1 MVAGLRTRLPISAR
15 WSISGAVI
23 IALLV
28 FIVGALWLQG
38 KPDGPA
44 LQGGCDPKM
53 SPFLQQEAGDYRIS
67 FCAQGDGD
75 QLEISTDY
83 FSVEDRLVFSYAGY
97 PNMPGMF
104 VFLEAQDG
112 SRFDLELTK
121 AGENWRRFSAEVPEG
136 FRNVPVR
143 LVVQDTS
150 PEAFSWVGIG
160 HSASS
165 FVNISGLFLLIA
177 TVIGVHIAFLTWLSM
192 AQRMRSP
199 DVASLVFIIGLGL
212 LGYLAFWAYYLHR
225 WAGVGVSALAL
236 LASMQVIFLAVRR
249 NEWEAIKISNK
260 ALMPAT
266 AYALFILLVGYFPF
280 HDLGSN
286 FTIAANRWM
295 HLAIDNWI
303 PRIFAEQVWAGTVQ
317 APMVGDWF
325 SSDRPPL
332 QSGIYLLFY
341 PLAQSGLLY
350 QVVSSMLQA
359 LVFLPIC
366 VLLKRFDARLAPIAL
381 LALGLTSLISVHVLY
396 VWPKL
401 ISASYQLIL
410 FLLALTALG
419 RNLSR
424 ASLIV
429 MMGSAMALAM
439 LSHGGAIFGLLA
451 IVIAYLVKDRSA
463 AIIPVIKA
471 GIASLIL
478 YSPWMLYQ
486 RFIDPPGDRLLKW
499 HLAGMIEPNTLSF
512 SNALVSAYQGINFET
527 WIAGR
532 LENLNVIAN
541 GTMGF
546 LRDFFSAFVD
556 PLRALQIRDDPML
569 VGRSFFETFYS
580 FWWFSPVL
588 VLGLW
593 FLLRGHRRTVP
604 ADLIWFADTAILSA
618 LVCALLLFMPGTAS
632 IHQGSFYTWIAFF
645 VSSAALLWL
654 ASRLAF
660 KIILALNAAIFFH
673 FYVFDKFW
681 LEPAEFGLTYLA
693 MSIAAFIFFAK
704 ACFALQEF
712 DAVDERRSSPEAQP
726 APPLLAN
733 PA

>member
-1 MVAGLRTRLPISAR
+1 M
-15 WSISGAVI
+15 
-23 IALLV
+23 
-28 FIVGALWLQG
+28 
-38 KPDGPA
+38 
-44 LQGGCDPKM
+44 
-53 SPFLQQEAGDYRIS
+53 
-67 FCAQGDGD
+67 
-75 QLEISTDY
+75 
-83 FSVEDRLVFSYAGY
+83 
-97 PNMPGMF
+97 
-104 VFLEAQDG
+104 
-112 SRFDLELTK
+112 
-121 AGENWRRFSAEVPEG
+121 
-136 FRNVPVR
+136 
-143 LVVQDTS
+143 
-150 PEAFSWVGIG
+150 
-160 HSASS
+160 
-165 FVNISGLFLLIA
+165 LIA
-177 TVIGVHIAFLTWLSM
+177 TVIGVHIALLTWLSM
-192 AQRMRSP
+192 AQRIRSP
-199 DVASLVFIIGLGL
+199 DLASLAFIIGLGL
-212 LGYLAFWAYYLHR
+212 VGYLAFWAYYWHR
-225 WAGVGVSALAL
+225 WAGVAVSAFAL

-249 NEWEAIKISNK
+249 KQWDAIKVSNR

-280 HDLGSN
+280 HDLGSH

-303 PRIFAEQVWAGTVQ
+303 PRIFAEQIWAGKVQ

-341 PLAQSGLLY
+341 PLAQSGMLY

-366 VLLKRFDARLAPIAL
+366 VLLKRIDARLAPIAL
-381 LALGLTSLISVHVLY
+381 LALGLTSLMSVHVLY

-401 ISASYQLIL
+401 ISASYQVIL

-424 ASLIV
+424 TSLIV
-429 MMGSAMALAM
+429 IMGSAMALAM
-439 LSHGGAIFGLLA
+439 LSHGGAVFGLIA
-451 IVIAYLVKDRSA
+451 IVIAYLVKDKLT
-463 AIIPVIKA
+463 AIIPIIKA
-471 GIASLIL
+471 GIASLLL

-499 HLAGMIEPNTLSF
+499 HLAGMIEPNTLPF
-512 SNALVSAYQGINFET
+512 PDALVRAYQGINFGS

-546 LRDFFSAFVD
+546 LRDFFAALDD
-556 PLRALQIRDDPML
+556 PLGALQIQEDPML
-569 VGRSFFETFYS
+569 IGRSFFETFYS

-588 VLGLW
+588 VLSLW

-618 LVCALLLFMPGTAS
+618 LVCALLLFMPGSAS

-654 ASRLAF
+654 ASSLAF
-660 KIILALNAAIFFH
+660 KIILALNATIFFH
-673 FYVFDKFW
+673 FYIFDRFW

-693 MSIAAFIFFAK
+693 MSLAAFVFFAK
-704 ACFALQEF
+704 ACFALQDF
-712 DAVDERRSSPEAQP
+712 DAVERLHSGPETQV
-726 APPLLAN
+726 APPLLAK